1 MVNLYMKFKIL
12 KENDFTTT
20 KWSGGDTTQLYIYP
34 QEGNYVKRDFMFRL
48 STATVTDEK
57 SAFTK
62 LSGVSRKL
70 MVLSGEMKLEHKGRY
85 SKVLK
90 EFEQDS
96 FMGNWDTVSY
106 GKVVDF
112 NLMTKDGCRGKLE
125 NMKVMPNSNIA
136 LELISSK
143 SNKVLKALY
152 PVGQSME
159 LLFGEEK
166 IVVAEKNLVILEQD
180 KGDEDNKIIIFN
192 KNKDGILNFI
202 MVEVIYD

>member
-1 MVNLYMKFKIL
+1 MKFKIL
-12 KENDFTTT
+12 KEFNFRTT

-34 QEGNYVKRDFMFRL
+34 QEGNYVKKDFMFRL
-48 STATVTDEK
+48 STATVTDKK

-90 EFEQDS
+90 EFDQDS
-96 FMGNWDTVSY
+96 FMGDWDTVSY

-125 NMKVMPNSNIA
+125 NVKVMPNSKIT

-152 PVGQSME
+152 PVGQPME
-159 LLFGEEK
+159 LLLGEEE
-166 IVVAEKNLVILEQD
+166 IAVAEKNLVIIEQD
-180 KGDEDNKIIIFN
+180 KGDEGNTIGISNKS
-192 KNKDGILNFI
+192 KDGILNII
-202 MVEVIYD
+202 MVEVMYD